1 MNHAPP
7 RPYRVLVATN
17 MYPHDRDPVSGTFV
31 KAQVDS
37 LRDIGMD
44 VDVFHIRGDLS
55 ALQYL
60 RAIPAFREAVRRF
73 RADVVYAFYGL
84 TGWVAVWQSR
94 PLVLSLAGDDILG
107 TPTGRGGGITL
118 KSQIGIPLSQW
129 AARRAA
135 VVCVQ
140 SEEMRQRLW
149 GQKVRRRALV
159 VPYGV
164 DPQRFR
170 PGHQASARAR
180 LGLPQEELLVI
191 FPNAPSET
199 RKRLDLAEAAMAI
212 VRRDVPNAC
221 LRIVTRV
228 PHQDMPDYYRAAD
241 CCLLTSDWEGSPNV
255 VKEALLCGLPVVT
268 TDVGD
273 VQRWVPLSPESAIC
287 DRSPAALAEGIL
299 RVLREKRRVDPAPFV
314 AGFSSL
320 AIARQMI
327 TLFGRAV
334 AARSGGAS

>member
-1 MNHAPP
+1 MDHAPS
-7 RPYRVLVATN
+7 RRYRVLVATN

-37 LRDIGMD
+37 LRDIGIP

-55 ALQYL
+55 GLHYLQ
-60 RAIPAFREAVRRF
+60 AIPALREAVRRF

-84 TGWVAVWQSR
+84 TGWVALWQSR

-107 TPTGRGGGITL
+107 TPTGRGGITF
-118 KSQIGIPLSQW
+118 KSRIGIALSQW

-159 VPYGV
+159 IPYGV

-191 FPNAPSET
+191 FPNTPSEA

-212 VRRDVPNAC
+212 VQRDVPNA
-221 LRIVTRV
+221 
-228 PHQDMPDYYRAAD
+228 
-241 CCLLTSDWEGSPNV
+241 
-255 VKEALLCGLPVVT
+255 
-268 TDVGD
+268 
-273 VQRWVPLSPESAIC
+273 
-287 DRSPAALAEGIL
+287 
-299 RVLREKRRVDPAPFV
+299 
-314 AGFSSL
+314 
-320 AIARQMI
+320 
-327 TLFGRAV
+327 
-334 AARSGGAS
+334 